1 MRKRIFRIIMSLAIL
16 LLVILSGM
24 LAYSY
29 FNVERAVSRSPVL
42 SKKRLKSR

>member
-24 LAYSY
+24 LA
-29 FNVERAVSRSPVL
+29 
-42 SKKRLKSR
+42 